1 MVPRLSQCKTRA
13 QANFIPNFPSS
24 DSIYINSVVAFA
36 TALYLDSVVGCF
48 LELHESIFLLRKMQ
62 YLDVEHLLFGQT
74 TQFESEKAT
83 ISCDG

>member
-1 MVPRLSQCKTRA
+1 MAPILSQCKTRA
-13 QANFIPNFPSS
+13 RANFIPNFPSS

-62 YLDVEHLLFGQT
+62 YPDVEHLSFGQP